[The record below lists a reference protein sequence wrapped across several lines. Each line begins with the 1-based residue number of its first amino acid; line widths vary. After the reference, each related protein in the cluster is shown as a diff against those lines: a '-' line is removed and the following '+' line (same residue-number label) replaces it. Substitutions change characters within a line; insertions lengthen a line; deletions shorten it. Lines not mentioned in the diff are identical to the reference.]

1 MGENSKK
8 DKIIEASLAEFA
20 EYGYDK
26 ASTDRI
32 STKAGVSKG
41 LIFHYFGSKDNLY
54 MIIIN
59 KCIDDIF
66 DEFNKIE
73 FKDVEFTSMLIKIT
87 KMKYNFFINN
97 PMHYQILVNGLYHA
111 PKKLKAKL
119 EHRFSELK
127 QIGLN
132 ILVDMIKDLPI
143 RKDIQ
148 SNDILTVFSSI
159 INVFEGKYLSY
170 LIKGIDNFEE
180 IYESLASEYVRLV
193 NIVLYGILD
202 N

>member
-97 PMHYQILVNGLYHA
+97 PMHYQILING
-111 PKKLKAKL
+111 
-119 EHRFSELK
+119 
-127 QIGLN
+127 
-132 ILVDMIKDLPI
+132 
-143 RKDIQ
+143 
-148 SNDILTVFSSI
+148 
-159 INVFEGKYLSY
+159 
-170 LIKGIDNFEE
+170 
-180 IYESLASEYVRLV
+180 
-193 NIVLYGILD
+193 
-202 N
+202 